1 MTMKALAEGD
11 STSLAPSNQQT
22 GGKTLPPASPAD
34 LPPTPVLE
42 NNEERKLQR
51 TIHPPYIPLYGS
63 NNTSNL
69 CLPADRSSTTALS
82 DSATEAGNDTSS
94 HRYMRM
100 KIDSSSQVFNG
111 DLTKYQQRALSKQC
125 NISGGSVN
133 NGSLLINGDTDW
145 ESLSLL
151 LRGSGSD

>member
-1 MTMKALAEGD
+1 
-11 STSLAPSNQQT
+11 
-22 GGKTLPPASPAD
+22 
-34 LPPTPVLE
+34 
-42 NNEERKLQR
+42 
-51 TIHPPYIPLYGS
+51 
-63 NNTSNL
+63 
-69 CLPADRSSTTALS
+69 
-82 DSATEAGNDTSS
+82 
-94 HRYMRM
+94 M